1 MQLTNEFVID
11 TDADTAWSVLTDLQ
25 RVAPCLPGATIEGRN
40 GDAYL
45 GSVKVRVG
53 PISAKFSGEASFVE
67 QDVAARTAV
76 VSMAGKDLKGAGSA
90 AAMMRMHLEPQDAT
104 STRVAVQTDLDISGK
119 MVQFGRGAM
128 VEVSSRIIDTFIANL
143 SRDLLA
149 PAGSGHGAT
158 DNPGD
163 PAPSTPLAA
172 AGRASAA
179 DPGRPPAAVTSAPTE
194 DALDLG
200 GAVLG
205 PLRERAVTLA
215 PAVLAVLV
223 ALLVGRVWG
232 RRSARAEPPRTSAVK
247 RVPLHRSK
255 GTIR

>member
-11 TDADTAWSVLTDLQ
+11 TDADTAWNVLTDLQ
-25 RVAPCLPGATIEGRN
+25 RVAPCLPGATLEGRN

-53 PISAKFSGEASFVE
+53 PISAKFSGEACFVE

-90 AAMMRMHLEPQDAT
+90 AAVMRMRLDPQDAT
-104 STRVAVQTDLDISGK
+104 STRVAVQTDLDISGR
-119 MVQFGRGAM
+119 MAQFGRGAM
-128 VEVSSRIIDTFIANL
+128 AEVSSRIIDTFIANL
-143 SRDLLA
+143 SRDLLV

-158 DNPGD
+158 DEPGGAA
-163 PAPSTPLAA
+163 PATPPSA
-172 AGRASAA
+172 AGRAPA
-179 DPGRPPAAVTSAPTE
+179 DGPGRPPAVTSAPTE

-205 PLRERAVTLA
+205 PLRDRAVTLA
-215 PAVLAVLV
+215 PAALAVLI

-232 RRSARAEPPRTSAVK
+232 RRSARAEPPRSSAVSH
-247 RVPLHRSK
+247 VPLHRSK